1 MTMNQTSDNNEKNP
15 EIIII
20 GQHTEVD
27 NQTQSDN
34 PIFVPPLLFIC
45 SHSAVCQEKRD
56 FI

>member
-34 PIFVPPLLFIC
+34 PLNGMHLLFAIYLC
-45 SHSAVCQEKRD
+45 TA
-56 FI
+56 FIIYLQS